1 MLWSLPRTHSKIL
14 LLDRL
19 HSAVTKVSA
28 AEILVICGTFNG
40 QLRKLANTYKVIH
53 VIHGGHGYGLRNTEG
68 ECILEFAVARNLIVG
83 NSLFN

>member
-1 MLWSLPRTHSKIL
+1 M
-14 LLDRL
+14 
-19 HSAVTKVSA
+19 
-28 AEILVICGTFNG
+28 ICGTFNG

-53 VIHGGHGYGLRNTEG
+53 VIHGGHGCGLRNTEG